1 MESENR
7 RELALKELE
16 KARKHFEKIFDILD
30 REEEIFE
37 FETYYGTIGCYFDDL
52 KYEIEDLQLYE
63 PVAEDPTDREIDEMI
78 LERLEREDKC

>member
-1 MESENR
+1 MDCESR

-37 FETYYGTIGCYFDDL
+37 LETYYGTIGCYFDDL
-52 KYEIEDLQLYE
+52 KHENEDMQLFE
-63 PVAEDPTDREIDEMI
+63 QNKRNKKGT
-78 LERLEREDKC
+78 K

>member
-1 MESENR
+1 MDCESR

-37 FETYYGTIGCYFDDL
+37 LETYYGTIGCYLNDL
-52 KYEIEDLQLYE
+52 KYEIEELQLYE
-63 PVAEDPTDREIDEMI
+63 R
-78 LERLEREDKC
+78 RQRK

>member
-16 KARKHFEKIFDILD
+16 ETRKHFEKIFEWLD
-30 REEEIFE
+30 REEEYNEIAI
-37 FETYYGTIGCYFDDL
+37 YYGTIDQYFDDL
-52 KYEIEDLQLYE
+52 KYEIEVLQLYE

-78 LERLEREDKC
+78 LERLERGDKC

>member
-1 MESENR
+1 MDCESR

-37 FETYYGTIGCYFDDL
+37 LETYYGIIGCYLDDL
-52 KYEIEDLQLYE
+52 KHEIEDMQLFL
-63 PVAEDPTDREIDEMI
+63 PTRKEKND
-78 LERLEREDKC
+78 

>member
-1 MESENR
+1 MDCESR

-37 FETYYGTIGCYFDDL
+37 LETYYGTIGCYLDDL
-52 KYEIEDLQLYE
+52 KHEIEDTQLFNKVKGIRKE
-63 PVAEDPTDREIDEMI
+63 LNKNAKLR
-78 LERLEREDKC
+78 